1 MKKIIVIFSF
11 MLLISSA
18 NAVEF
23 IPFNPK
29 SVNEISKTLTV
40 KEFLN
45 LTPENIQHLLGREL
59 TFKERLSLK
68 LNQKKL
74 RKQLARNPFYGN
86 DYRRHTNFWIGL
98 LIGVVVVLVIVLLV
112 SKK

>member
-1 MKKIIVIFSF
+1 
-11 MLLISSA
+11 MLIISSA
-18 NAVEF
+18 NAGEF
-23 IPFNPK
+23 ISHNPK
-29 SVNEISKTLTV
+29 SLNEISKTLTV

-45 LTPENIQHLLGREL
+45 LTPENVQDLLGRKL
-59 TFKERLSLK
+59 NFKERLSLK

-74 RKQLARNPFYGN
+74 KKQLAKNPSIGN